1 MKLVGGFF
9 CCCMFLVGSCWLS
22 AQPED
27 LAVKSRHAKELMAA
41 GKFEEAIAVYR
52 RVVRALPNN
61 PGLIMD
67 LGLALHMAGHEQ
79 EAIGEFEAV
88 LKLSPHHV
96 PAQLYLGYAYLNLG
110 KLAKA
115 ITPLEKVIRS
125 EPHNRDAQETLAEA
139 LQSLQRFDQAVEHF
153 QQLTELEPNNPR
165 PWNGLGLCYEVL
177 AQRNFEELGK
187 VAPGSGYWLGMVA
200 ENRLKAQQYSSA
212 FFFYRQALTKTPTLR
227 GAHAALAQ
235 IYKNTGHSDWAV
247 VEEENERKM
256 PPPDCSSVAALY
268 ERRNQTAVTDR
279 RYSAEKLECD
289 FLAGRY
295 RELIASGEHLRTAES
310 YYWQS
315 RAYNHMALE
324 AFSHLTRLPPS
335 AELHELIARIQF
347 HQKHYLESAKEWR
360 EALKLSPGN
369 AEIQKHLAIASN
381 LSGDYQT
388 ARELLGALL
397 KRQPNSAELN
407 YLLAETLL
415 FMQRAEEAVPLLKK
429 SVELDPKLLAAHGSL
444 ANAYLQLGQA
454 TRAIPHLKAALGTD
468 EDGSLHYQ
476 LARAYQ
482 SSGQQAQAKEMLEKY
497 REIRNA
503 LAAERKAT
511 EEEVQI
517 TPP

>member
-1 MKLVGGFF
+1 MARTFF
-9 CCCMFLVGSCWLS
+9 ACCVSLLLSCSLL
-22 AQPED
+22 AQSYD
-27 LAVKSRHAKELMAA
+27 LAEKSRRAKELMAA
-41 GKFEEAIAVYR
+41 GKYEQAIGIYR
-52 RVVRALPNN
+52 DLAHALPNN

-67 LGLALHMAGHEQ
+67 LGLALHMAGHEE
-79 EAIGEFEAV
+79 EAIREFEAV
-88 LKLSPHHV
+88 LKLSPHQV

-115 ITPLEKVIRS
+115 IAPLENVIQA
-125 EPHNRDAQETLAEA
+125 EPENRDARVTLAEA
-139 LQSLQRFDQAVEHF
+139 FLSLERFDQAAAHF
-153 QQLTELEPNNPR
+153 QRLTELEPENPKG
-165 PWNGLGLCYEVL
+165 WNGLGLCYEAL

-187 VAPGSGYWLGMVA
+187 VAPSPAYWLALVA
-200 ENRLKAQQYSSA
+200 ESRLKNQQYSSA
-212 FFFYRQALTKTPTLR
+212 FYLYRQALAKLPTMR
-227 GAHAALAQ
+227 GAHAAIAE
-235 IYKNTGHSDWAV
+235 IYRNTGHTDWAAI
-247 VEEENERKM
+247 EEERERILA
-256 PPPDCSSVAALY
+256 PPNCRSV
-268 ERRNQTAVTDR
+268 D
-279 RYSAEKLECD
+279 EKLECD

-295 RELIASGEHLRTAES
+295 RDLVAAARPAKTAES
-310 YYWQS
+310 YYWWS
-315 RAYNHMALE
+315 RAYNQLALE
-324 AFSHLTRLPPS
+324 AFSQLARLPPS
-335 AELHELIARIQF
+335 PEMHELMAKIHWKRRQ
-347 HQKHYLESAKEWR
+347 YLASANEWR
-360 EALKLSPGN
+360 EALKLSPDDPR
-369 AEIQKHLAIASN
+369 IQQQLAVALN
-381 LSGDYQT
+381 RSGDYQT

-454 TRAIPHLKAALGTD
+454 TRAIPHLKAALRTD

-482 SSGQQAQAKEMLEKY
+482 SSGQPEQAKEMLEKY

>member
-1 MKLVGGFF
+1 
-9 CCCMFLVGSCWLS
+9 LS
-22 AQPED
+22 AQPAD
-27 LAVKSRHAKELMAA
+27 LAMKSRHAKELMAA
-41 GKFEEAIAVYR
+41 GKYEQAIGIYR
-52 RVVRALPNN
+52 DLAHALPNN

-67 LGLALHMAGHEQ
+67 LGLALHMSGHEE
-79 EAIGEFEAV
+79 EAIREFEAV
-88 LKLSPHHV
+88 LKLSPRQV
-96 PAQLYLGYAYLNLG
+96 PSQLYLGYAYLNLG

-115 ITPLEKVIRS
+115 IAPLENVIQA
-125 EPHNRDAQETLAEA
+125 EPENRDARVTLAEA
-139 LQSLQRFDQAVEHF
+139 LLSLERFDQAAAHF
-153 QQLTELEPNNPR
+153 QRLTELEPENPKG
-165 PWNGLGLCYEVL
+165 WSGLGLCYEAL
-177 AQRNFEELGK
+177 AQRNFKELGK
-187 VAPGSGYWLGMVA
+187 VAPSPAYWLALVA
-200 ENRLKAQQYSSA
+200 ESRLKNQQYSSA
-212 FFFYRQALTKTPTLR
+212 FFFYRQALAKTPTLR

-235 IYKNTGHSDWAV
+235 IYKNTGHSEWAA
-247 VEEENERKM
+247 VEEEKERKM
-256 PPPDCSSVAALY
+256 PPPDCSSVAALD
-268 ERRNQTAVTDR
+268 ERRNPTAVTDR

-295 RELIASGEHLRTAES
+295 REVVALARRARTAES

-347 HQKHYLESAKEWR
+347 NQKRYLESVKEWR

-369 AEIQKHLAIASN
+369 PEIQKHLAIALN

-415 FMQRAEEAVPLLKK
+415 FMQQAEEAVPLLKK

-482 SSGQQAQAKEMLEKY
+482 SSGQQEQAKEMLEKY